1 MSMINKIGAI
11 VWKDILSELRTKEMI
26 FSMLVFSLMVT
37 VIFNFSFEIG
47 SAFIQEAA
55 PGMLWMTFIFA
66 SLLGMNRS
74 FIYEVD
80 KGCLQ
85 GLMLAPM
92 NRNAIYISKFLV
104 NFIFIGLVELIV
116 LPIFSIFFDL
126 NIIDS
131 FFQLLA
137 VIFLSTFG
145 IAVIGTLF
153 SAISVN
159 TKTREVMLPILHF
172 PVSIPLIIGAVQS
185 TAAIF
190 HGQDWSVIWGWLKI
204 LVAFDAIFLIVA
216 LLTFEYVIE
225 E

>member
-1 MSMINKIGAI
+1 MKTFSKIRAML
-11 VWKDILSELRTKEMI
+11 WKDILLEIRTREVI
-26 FSMLVFSLMVT
+26 ISMLVFSLMVT
-37 VIFNFSFEIG
+37 VIFNFSFPPG
-47 SAFIQEAA
+47 SEFVEDAA

-74 FIYEVD
+74 FVYEVD

-85 GLMLAPM
+85 GLMLAPID
-92 NRNAIYISKFLV
+92 RNVIYISKFLV

-116 LPIFSIFFDL
+116 LPIFSIFFNL
-126 NIIDS
+126 NIISS

-137 VIFLSTFG
+137 IIVLSTIG
-145 IAVIGTLF
+145 ISAIGTLF

-159 TKTREVMLPILHF
+159 TKTREIMLPILHF
-172 PVSIPLIIGAVQS
+172 PVSIPIIIGAVQS
-185 TAAIF
+185 TSAVF
-190 HGQDWSVIWGWLKI
+190 QGHDWRVVWGWLKI
-204 LVAFDAIFLIVA
+204 LIAFDVIFIVVA